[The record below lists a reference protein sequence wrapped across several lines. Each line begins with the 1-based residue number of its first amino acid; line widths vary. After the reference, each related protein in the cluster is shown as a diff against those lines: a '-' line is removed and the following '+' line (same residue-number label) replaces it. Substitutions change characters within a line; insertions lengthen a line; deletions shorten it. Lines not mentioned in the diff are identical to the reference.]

1 MFQKKRPNL
10 FFFFFYMCNTDA
22 KGFKLDKFLGN
33 LQVCGIV
40 EIPLHHSL
48 IIINL
53 KLNLSLIEFSPCS
66 LIAQVMLVLRKI
78 VVGSMAI
85 TVILL
90 AEVIVS
96 VNWYDKLIYWKADT

>member
-1 MFQKKRPNL
+1 
-10 FFFFFYMCNTDA
+10 MCNTDA

-53 KLNLSLIEFSPCS
+53 KLNLLLIEFYQPVFN
-66 LIAQVMLVLRKI
+66 QPVFGR
-78 VVGSMAI
+78 GSD
-85 TVILL
+85 
-90 AEVIVS
+90 
-96 VNWYDKLIYWKADT
+96 YCQ